1 MTPSPQTRPASTRE
15 QRIRAVV
22 ERFGPV
28 AAGSPTAKEAVY
40 LKELQVA
47 ATGRPIQAGD
57 VWVERD
63 AGWQEAGVQPG
74 DTVIFTTQVQK
85 LVQEVKDPDAA
96 DAQSRPRLITT
107 TLLAPSTTE
116 VAVVRRPVA
125 ARQQPPIAQPVPT
138 PASVPAPAPL
148 AHPGPMPR
156 RRRPMLAV
164 AAAALLLGTLGG
176 GALGWWAGT
185 RQAPAPSATAAP

>member
-1 MTPSPQTRPASTRE
+1 MAPSPQTRPASTRE

-22 ERFGPV
+22 ERFAPA
-28 AAGSPTAKEAVY
+28 AAGTHTAKEAVF

-63 AGWQEAGVQPG
+63 ACWQEAGVQPG
-74 DTVIFTTQVQK
+74 DTVIFTTQVQQ
-85 LVQEVKDPDAA
+85 LVREAKDQGTA
-96 DAQSRPRLITT
+96 DGQSRPRLITT
-107 TLLAPSTTE
+107 TLITPSTTD

-125 ARQQPPIAQPVPT
+125 ARQQPPTAQPVPT
-138 PASVPAPAPL
+138 PVPV
-148 AHPGPMPR
+148 AHPGQR
-156 RRRPMLAV
+156 SRQRRPMLAV